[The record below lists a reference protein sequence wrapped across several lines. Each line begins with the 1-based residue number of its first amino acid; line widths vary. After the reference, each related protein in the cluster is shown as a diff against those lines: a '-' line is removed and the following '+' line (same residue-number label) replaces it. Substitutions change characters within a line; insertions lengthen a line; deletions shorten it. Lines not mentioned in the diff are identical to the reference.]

1 MEMESFLR
9 MSSNSSRQQAEA
21 RGDSQDS
28 SIASTSQDCNKSE
41 FIKWQVSTELGLNE
55 VQMKLEASKTIS
67 AKHAET
73 IQKKILENGTLQ
85 MDIDD
90 IERDNELLA
99 KRLKEVKTE
108 TALLSSNVQ
117 FIRKGLSNVEY
128 FRECFKSLEGERLDT
143 CKDLTSEFN
152 NLKIKANHEVAKAD
166 AKLLDK
172 KQKLAYELSSKDQR
186 INSEA
191 KLLNDLSIS
200 LKQAEDYSNN
210 LKRKLKMKRISIE
223 TIKISNDELEAK
235 MIVAEEE
242 LRNLRKEVKDAEEK
256 GLKDLQALENETEIV
271 LKKIT
276 ENDVKYNE
284 AKTQAEM
291 LELEYENNQDEVA
304 DLDALISD
312 LDNEILNLDDCIEK
326 KHQEHE
332 ELLKTEEA
340 LTLKA
345 KEVEALKGEYHSL
358 KTVLQEEEIRSIKLQ
373 SDVDS
378 LLAIDIEKN
387 ALDEHNLNLCNEIR
401 VLEKEIQEKTSS
413 LQELK
418 ESIKDN
424 DNQIHD
430 EECKR
435 ANFSKVL
442 AKLQG
447 EIGELERSIEDEKD
461 ISLLDSEAELSNKV
475 ATLDT
480 EILSI
485 EENLQTLNLSVAASI
500 EENKNVEE
508 EISKVSASKEA
519 LQSEFDDL
527 KMSYDNSLKQLEAVD
542 DELATF
548 GESSNDSSATIK
560 ESKKK
565 LKALDTKHSK
575 LTKES
580 SKLQKDLDKKSKIVA
595 DYNQELASIDLLL
608 SESLDRVTTLE
619 EEIETTKSLIESN
632 LLKEETIASNK
643 ELINSLN
650 EEITKEEKNLVTK
663 QRSLTSA
670 KKNSDKFSKQLERST
685 SALDDLK
692 NQAAALSKSLEDGQ
706 KTKEALNEEIKALE
720 SQLTPDLVLSQG
732 ISNSDQKIVDQVIKE
747 HEAVIA
753 RMTNEQNLMQR
764 EYEGLLFT
772 KENDYKEALAK
783 LKLKVD
789 QSKQEFESK
798 SHLMNLK
805 LKELKVAEEKCALSD
820 QGSKIISELEDA
832 KAAVLQLETSLQ
844 ERIEEGSKLE
854 KQLESLKK
862 TYGPTSNKFFKTP
875 RGRGTLRGPITP
887 SPRKKLA
894 VGKSPLRSCL
904 APPRISPRKL
914 NRRNSRSPGKI
925 AYDEIITMS
934 DSSQ

>member
-1 MEMESFLR
+1 M
-9 MSSNSSRQQAEA
+9 A
-21 RGDSQDS
+21 
-28 SIASTSQDCNKSE
+28 
-41 FIKWQVSTELGLNE
+41 
-55 VQMKLEASKTIS
+55 
-67 AKHAET
+67 H
-73 IQKKILENGTLQ
+73 
-85 MDIDD
+85 
-90 IERDNELLA
+90 
-99 KRLKEVKTE
+99 
-108 TALLSSNVQ
+108 
-117 FIRKGLSNVEY
+117 
-128 FRECFKSLEGERLDT
+128 
-143 CKDLTSEFN
+143 
-152 NLKIKANHEVAKAD
+152 
-166 AKLLDK
+166 
-172 KQKLAYELSSKDQR
+172 ELSSKDQR

-291 LELEYENNQDEVA
+291 LKLEYENNQDEVA

-442 AKLQG
+442 AKLQV

-732 ISNSDQKIVDQVIKE
+732 N
-747 HEAVIA
+747 
-753 RMTNEQNLMQR
+753 
-764 EYEGLLFT
+764 
-772 KENDYKEALAK
+772 
-783 LKLKVD
+783 
-789 QSKQEFESK
+789 EFETT
-798 SHLMNLK
+798 
-805 LKELKVAEEKCALSD
+805 
-820 QGSKIISELEDA
+820 I
-832 KAAVLQLETSLQ
+832 
-844 ERIEEGSKLE
+844 
-854 KQLESLKK
+854 
-862 TYGPTSNKFFKTP
+862 
-875 RGRGTLRGPITP
+875 LRFHWLTI
-887 SPRKKLA
+887 
-894 VGKSPLRSCL
+894 
-904 APPRISPRKL
+904 
-914 NRRNSRSPGKI
+914 N
-925 AYDEIITMS
+925 
-934 DSSQ
+934 